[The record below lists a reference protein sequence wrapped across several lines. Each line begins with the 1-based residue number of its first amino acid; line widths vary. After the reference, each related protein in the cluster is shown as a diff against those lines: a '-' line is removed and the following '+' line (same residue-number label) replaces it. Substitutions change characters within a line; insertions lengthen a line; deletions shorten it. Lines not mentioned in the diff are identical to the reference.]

1 MMIHS
6 LFGFCNSRRRALRTD
21 PVQDGHS
28 RLHLR
33 LIFAGLIMTDQSPL
47 FAPLADTIDEALS
60 SFFGF
65 DDFRKGQRQVI
76 EAVVDGRDN
85 VVVMPTGSGKSLCY
99 MLPALV
105 IPGLVVAVS
114 PLIALMKDQAE
125 ALDAFGIP
133 ATFIN
138 SALSWPEQRERL
150 QGIQRGDYKIVL
162 IAPERFRSDVFNNAI
177 ADLPI
182 GLFAID
188 EAHCISQWGHDFR
201 PDYLTL
207 DEARRQLGEPTTL
220 ALTATA
226 TPAVQRDIADQ
237 LDLEDPQILVSGFS
251 RPNLFFE
258 VYSSRGQSEKYDR
271 LHAAL
276 GRVDEGVSLVY
287 CATRKQVRK
296 VSEKLKQRGHHPAIY
311 HGGMRDE
318 RRDAIQDAFMA
329 GDVPLL
335 IATNAFGMGVDKS
348 DVRLIVHFN
357 IPGSVEA
364 YYQEAGRAGRDGD
377 DAHCLLLYNRSDRG
391 IHEFFI
397 DNSYPERSLVEE
409 VWSDLRRR
417 GSGTHPIDAEQ
428 LADHLDRGPGRRTHP
443 WAVES
448 ALRLLERGGHVAFG
462 TRHGTPWL
470 EVLDQARTREL
481 RVDWQALDDQRD
493 LEYQHLDHITR
504 YATGHRCRQN
514 YLVGY
519 FQSQGEDESCG
530 HCDICC
536 GPPDYAPITDA
547 RITITDPLDIL
558 TKKLLSGVAR
568 CRGGWG
574 THVVAGMLRGST
586 SKKILRA
593 GLDKRSTY
601 GLLSELRQRDLVRLL
616 DQLLHLR
623 LTRQDTHG
631 CLHLTDRGSQIMTS
645 SDPLPSDIEQTLLRH
660 VDPLGQSLDDAD
672 LERLQDTD
680 LSDTYLKTLGLLRD
694 GLAIKA
700 IAEKRGLTPNSI
712 LRHLLTLAHHG
723 HHFEL
728 DFQPDPDLIA
738 QLKDIAG
745 DWAPGD
751 PIKPLKEALPDTLT
765 YRELKLH
772 LTLVIMERQAITA
785 DAS

>member
-1 MMIHS
+1 MT
-6 LFGFCNSRRRALRTD
+6 G
-21 PVQDGHS
+21 P
-28 RLHLR
+28 
-33 LIFAGLIMTDQSPL
+33 IMTEQDTR
-47 FAPLADTIDEALS
+47 FAPLADSIDEALTD
-60 SFFGF
+60 FFGF
-65 DDFRKGQRQVI
+65 PEFREGQRRVI
-76 EAVVDGRDN
+76 ESVVDGRDN

-105 IPGLVVAVS
+105 IPGLVVAIS

-125 ALDAFGIP
+125 ALEEFGIP

-138 SALSWPEQRERL
+138 SSLSWPEQRQRL
-150 QGIQRGDYKIVL
+150 EGIRRGDYKIVL
-162 IAPERFRSDVFNNAI
+162 IAPERFRSDVFNRAI
-177 ADLPI
+177 EDLPV

-226 TPAVQRDIADQ
+226 TPAVQTDIAEQ
-237 LDLEDPQILVSGFS
+237 LELEDPQIMVSGFR

-258 VYSSRGQSEKYDR
+258 VYSSRGQAEKYDR
-271 LHAAL
+271 IKAAL
-276 GRVDEGVSLVY
+276 DQVDQGVSLIY

-296 VSEKLKQRGHHPAIY
+296 VSEKLKQRGHHPAVY

-335 IATNAFGMGVDKS
+335 VATNAFGMGVDKS

-364 YYQEAGRAGRDGD
+364 YYQEAGRAGRDGE
-377 DAHCLLLYNRSDRG
+377 DAHCLLLYNRKDRG

-397 DNSYPERSLVEE
+397 DNSYPEKALIEE

-448 ALRLLERGGHVAFG
+448 ALRLLARGGHLAFG

-470 EVLDQARTREL
+470 EVLDQARTRDL
-481 RVDWQALDDQRD
+481 RIDWQALDDQRE
-493 LEYQHLDHITR
+493 LEYRHLDHISR
-504 YATGHRCRQN
+504 YATGHRCRQS
-514 YLVGY
+514 YLIDY
-519 FQSQGEDESCG
+519 FQSQGQSESCG

-536 GPPDYAPITDA
+536 GPPDYAPVTDQ

-558 TKKLLSGVAR
+558 LKKLLSGVAR
-568 CRGGWG
+568 CRGRWG

-586 SKKILRA
+586 AKKIRRA
-593 GLDKRSTY
+593 GLDQRSTY
-601 GLLSELRQRDLVRLL
+601 GLLDDLRQRDLVRLL
-616 DQLLHLR
+616 DQLLQLR
-623 LTRQDTHG
+623 MTRQDSHG
-631 CLHLTDRGSQIMTS
+631 CLHLTDRGTQIMTS
-645 SDPLPSDIEQTLLRH
+645 SEDLPTDIEQSLLRH
-660 VDPLGQSLDDAD
+660 VDPLGHSLNADDHQ
-672 LERLQDTD
+672 RLATSD
-680 LSDTYLKTLGLLRD
+680 LSDTYLKTLRLLRD
-694 GLAIKA
+694 GHSLDD
-700 IAEKRGLTPNSI
+700 IADKRGLTANSI

-723 HHFEL
+723 HHFDIDMQTDPQLL
-728 DFQPDPDLIA
+728 DTLGAIAPD
-738 QLKDIAG
+738 
-745 DWAPGD
+745 WEPGD
-751 PIKPLKEALPDTLT
+751 PLQPLKEKVDDRVS
-765 YRELKLH
+765 YRRLKLH
-772 LTLVIMERQAITA
+772 LVRLIMDRQTA
-785 DAS
+785 AAS